1 MYKKIRKAVFPVGG
15 LGTRFL
21 PATKSMP
28 KEMLPVL
35 NKPLIHHAFEEAR
48 NAGIEQFIF
57 ITGRNKNSINDHF
70 DHAIELE
77 NFLEFKN
84 NKDMLFLSK
93 DCLIEPGNIV
103 FLRQQQPLGLGHA
116 VWCARNIIGDEPFA
130 VILADDMFIEDRKCG
145 ILTEMIQYFQSDT
158 TANIIGISKINISE
172 SKKYGIVKIGDGDI
186 VEDMI
191 EKPEVSDAPSG
202 LAIVGRYI
210 LQPDIFYYL
219 KGTEADKGGEIQ
231 LTNAMKKMLANSKF
245 RAYRTNAYRLD
256 CGNYLGYLE
265 ANVRFSLQNSEF
277 SEPIKEM
284 LKNILG

>member
-130 VILADDMFIEDRKCG
+130 VILADDMFIEDQKSG

-191 EKPEVSDAPSG
+191 EKPEVSDAPSD

-210 LQPDIFYYL
+210 LQPDILYYL
-219 KGTEADKGGEIQ
+219 KNTEADKGGEIQ

-256 CGNYLGYLE
+256 CGSYLGYLE
-265 ANVRFSLQNSEF
+265 ANIRFSLQNSEF